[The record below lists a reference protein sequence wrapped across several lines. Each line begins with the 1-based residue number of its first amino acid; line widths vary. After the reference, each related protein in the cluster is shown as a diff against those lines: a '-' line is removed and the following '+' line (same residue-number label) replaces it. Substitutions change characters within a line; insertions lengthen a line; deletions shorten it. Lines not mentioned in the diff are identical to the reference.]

1 MSNWINVT
9 EYEKKLIKHMP
20 SIMSSEEGLPDN
32 HTIVIRERE
41 LSVDFPQLIQNNVRT
56 DTVTLDLDAEWNGI
70 HPVIIFGDTEEYGTW
85 AVQYFGDPVHIPAKA
100 MEHIGGLDLSVM
112 GLDDSG
118 LIRLVTKAAPD
129 TFEVIESGEYIGN
142 ISEDDASLLGQIL
155 ATLTELEDLKQQ
167 LEELIAAGG
176 GGVTDYNQLTNKPSI
191 EGITLSG
198 DLSMTNFGLSPI
210 SNEDLD
216 SILS

>member
-1 MSNWINVT
+1 MSNWINVA
-9 EYEKKLIKHMP
+9 EYEKKLIKSMP

-70 HPVIIFGDTEEYGTW
+70 HPIIIFGDTEKYGTW
-85 AVQYFGDPVHIPAKA
+85 AVQYFGDPVHVPAKA
-100 MEHIGGLDLSVM
+100 MEYIGGLDLSVM

-118 LIRLVTKAAPD
+118 LIRLVTKAAPN
-129 TFEVIESGEYIGN
+129 TFEVVESGEYIGN

-176 GGVTDYNQLTNKPSI
+176 GGVTDYNELKNKPSI
-191 EGITLSG
+191 EGVTLSG
-198 DLSMTNFGLSPI
+198 NLSMTNFGLSPI